1 MANTDRP
8 TVHDEQSVSH
18 WQRRECCL
26 ACTFETSSKRLHC
39 LRCRKHRLA
48 TKTCQT
54 AQQPPEAQRPELMT
68 TMRRQWCWSW
78 WQGHSGGDC
87 KCVEHVFGEAVDT
100 PPRRDHDHCRRF
112 NSTTA
117 SEHQRFSVQCRE
129 SCGHQ
134 HQHAP
139 FNHIGHPVHGCV
151 FLSHRT
157 LCHLVCFVHVAMSV
171 GFVHTCM
178 LKVCNACTHSE
189 HMFSFNSSELE
200 NIAVLPHDC

>member
-1 MANTDRP
+1 MCRACVWRSSGHATTPRP
-8 TVHDEQSVSH
+8 
-18 WQRRECCL
+18 
-26 ACTFETSSKRLHC
+26 
-39 LRCRKHRLA
+39 
-48 TKTCQT
+48 
-54 AQQPPEAQRPELMT
+54 
-68 TMRRQWCWSW
+68 
-78 WQGHSGGDC
+78 
-87 KCVEHVFGEAVDT
+87 
-100 PPRRDHDHCRRF
+100 DHCRRF

-117 SEHQRFSVQCRE
+117 SEHQRVSVLCRE

-134 HQHAP
+134 HQNAP

-189 HMFSFNSSELE
+189 HKLKCELVRLMLLAAGTGTLQRTKHATCSVSTAA
-200 NIAVLPHDC
+200 NLKAQLCCHMIVDVIVLVCCTTAGFGVVLSVVAQHHSRCLHVGVCGLVPA

>member
-1 MANTDRP
+1 
-8 TVHDEQSVSH
+8 
-18 WQRRECCL
+18 
-26 ACTFETSSKRLHC
+26 
-39 LRCRKHRLA
+39 
-48 TKTCQT
+48 
-54 AQQPPEAQRPELMT
+54 MT

-100 PPRRDHDHCRRF
+100 PPRRDQTIAGV
-112 NSTTA
+112 STAPQQVNTSGSVCCDA
-117 SEHQRFSVQCRE
+117 SRVATSTNTQ
-129 SCGHQ
+129 
-134 HQHAP
+134 
-139 FNHIGHPVHGCV
+139 FNHIVHPVHGCV
-151 FLSHRT
+151 LWSHRT

-189 HMFSFNSSELE
+189 HKLKCELVQLMLLAAGTGTLQRTTRNMFSFNSSELE